1 MTKALAPIDSDR
13 VRARE
18 ERDARVDHIVELMA
32 RGEWE
37 GTRTTL
43 ALAGE
48 WEVSRGAVSDYAR
61 EASGIIRRLIEGDPE
76 DIKAEIL
83 AGIERVRLIA
93 LELTKTE
100 RVGKDEYASVR
111 TPNVA
116 AALQAY
122 ELKAKLLGLFPKG
135 ELDLNVRKG
144 DEQDLSGL
152 TDEELDVF
160 MGLLRKGKGE

>member
-1 MTKALAPIDSDR
+1 
-13 VRARE
+13 
-18 ERDARVDHIVELMA
+18 VDHIVELMA

-43 ALAGE
+43 ALAAE
-48 WEVSRGAVSDYAR
+48 WGISRGAVSDYAR
-61 EASGIIRRLIEGDPE
+61 EASGIIRRLIEGDPA

-93 LELTKTE
+93 LELVKTE
-100 RVGKDEYASVR
+100 RVGKDEYAQVR
-111 TPNVA
+111 APNVS

-135 ELDLNVRKG
+135 EIDLNVKQTEDDLG
-144 DEQDLSGL
+144 DLSE
-152 TDEELDVF
+152 EELDT
-160 MGLLRKGKGE
+160 LLRAARKAKGDK